1 MIYTSYAYYVSK
13 KPRRN
18 SVQNLLAIET
28 NKSCNSYHI
37 FNILIPRL
45 FSPVMLLMWVAGIN
59 SGVMGG
65 MILLGNIGGAC
76 LGLFIAVS
84 IQEYILLFPS
94 MD

>member
-1 MIYTSYAYYVSK
+1 
-13 KPRRN
+13 
-18 SVQNLLAIET
+18 
-28 NKSCNSYHI
+28 
-37 FNILIPRL
+37 
-45 FSPVMLLMWVAGIN
+45 MLLMWVTGIN